1 MNVGIFVLCEAAVAN
16 LSSVLCFEHSFYR
29 SACGKNAVRIVVPNY
44 FVELQKIDA
53 IGLKAAQRVA
63 DLARSRSFRAPV
75 DLGHEKCFLPI
86 AVAQRVAHAYF
97 AIAAIVIPAVVEK
110 INSFI
115 QPAADNSYT
124 FLRIRLLAKMIATEA
139 DDRDF
144 LVGMAQ
150 PSIGNTISGFRA
162 QGIFASVR

>member
-1 MNVGIFVLCEAAVAN
+1 MNVGTLVACEANVAN
-16 LSSVLCFEHSFYR
+16 LAGLLRVEHCFHR
-29 SACGKNAVRIVVPNY
+29 SALGKNAVRIVVANY
-44 FVELQKIDA
+44 FVELQKIDV
-53 IGLKAAQRVA
+53 IGLKAAQRLA

-97 AIAAIVIPAVVEK
+97 AIAAIVVPAVVEK

-124 FLRIRLLAKMIATEA
+124 FLGIRLLAKMIATEA

-144 LVGMAQ
+144 LTGAAQ
-150 PSIGNTISGFRA
+150 RSIGNTISGFGA
-162 QGIFASVR
+162 